1 MLTLQNLSFEFSGRW
16 LYKNIDWQIKSGE
29 KIGLIGRNG
38 AGKSTLLR
46 LISGQY
52 QPTEGKISKP
62 QNYKIGF
69 LNQDLLS
76 FASDS
81 PIFEIAL
88 GAFAQEKQLMAQI
101 EAILMQLEKEQTPEL
116 LQSLDVLESELQ
128 ARDGYLIET
137 KTREVLG
144 GLGFSVEDQKQP
156 FNTFSG
162 GWRMR
167 VMLAQILLSAPDLLL
182 LDEPTNHLDLPSIE
196 WLEDYIQNFPGSYII
211 VSHDRSIL
219 DKMTSSIVEIAH
231 QKLHFYR
238 GNFSRYL
245 VEKEERLALHKAAYI
260 NQQKEIKET
269 EDWINR
275 FRAKATKASQV
286 QSRIKQLEKL
296 ERIPPPEDSEKPPQI
311 RFQASLP
318 SGVDVLTLKNVS
330 KKFGAKRVLDNCTIT
345 LHRGDKVGLIGAN
358 GIGKSTILR
367 ILANKEEYEGER
379 IEGRQVILNFY
390 AQHQLEAL
398 NLNFSIWEEI
408 TNYAGELG
416 DTYLRTIL
424 GCLLFSGDDIHKKIS
439 ILSGGE
445 KARVALAKTLI
456 SKANLLLLDE
466 PTNHLDM
473 VSVEVLIN
481 ALNEYQGTY
490 VIVSHDR
497 YFLSKTTNKIWY
509 IEEKILKEYP
519 GGYEE
524 FELWKSSKNVGASV
538 KAPNGVKL
546 HTQNRL
552 NKSELPLATTSSLSL
567 EARKKNKQIQNQL
580 KNVENLIA
588 QLEAEKAEI
597 LKTMTAPENATNFD
611 KLKVLQEKNDTIEQ
625 KIIEALE
632 KWETLENSLNKLAL

>member
-16 LYKNIDWQIKSGE
+16 LYKNIDWQIKPGE

-38 AGKSTLLR
+38 TGKSTLLR
-46 LISGQY
+46 LITGQY

-76 FASDS
+76 FSSDS

-88 GAFAQEKQLMAQI
+88 GAFTREKQLMAQI
-101 EAILMQLEKEQTPEL
+101 ETILIQLEKEQTPEL

-167 VMLAQILLSAPDLLL
+167 VLLAQILLSDPDLLL

-196 WLEDYIQNFPGSYII
+196 WLESYIQNFPGSYII

-231 QKLHFYR
+231 QKLHFYKS
-238 GNFSRYL
+238 NFSRYL

-260 NQQKEIKET
+260 NQQKEIKEA
-269 EDWINR
+269 EEWINR
-275 FRAKATKASQV
+275 FRAKATKASQA

-311 RFQASLP
+311 RFQASVA
-318 SGVDVLTLKNVS
+318 SGADVLTLRNVS
-330 KKFGAKRVLDNCTIT
+330 KKFGSKRVLENCTIT

-358 GIGKSTILR
+358 GIGKSTVLR
-367 ILANKEEYEGER
+367 ILANKEEYEGKR
-379 IEGRQVILNFY
+379 IEGYQVFSNFY
-390 AQHQLEAL
+390 AQHQLESL
-398 NLNFSIWEEI
+398 NLNFSIWQEI
-408 TNYAGELG
+408 VNYAGELS

-473 VSVEVLIN
+473 VSIEVLIN

-509 IEEKILKEYP
+509 IEEKTLKEYP
-519 GGYEE
+519 GGYSE
-524 FELWKSSKNVGASV
+524 FELWKARQNGSASEKNANGAGQNVENKLPKNKPSLTAASSSA
-538 KAPNGVKL
+538 
-546 HTQNRL
+546 
-552 NKSELPLATTSSLSL
+552 E
-567 EARKKNKQIQNQL
+567 ERKKNKQIQNQL

-588 QLEAEKAEI
+588 QLEAEKAEL
-597 LKTMTAPENATNFD
+597 LKTMAAPENAANFD
-611 KLKVLQEKNDTIEQ
+611 KLKVLQEKNQALEQ
-625 KIIEALE
+625 KIMEALE
-632 KWETLENSLNKLAL
+632 KWETLENSLIG

>member
-16 LYKNIDWQIKSGE
+16 LYKNIDWQIKPGE

-38 AGKSTLLR
+38 TGKSTLLR
-46 LISGQY
+46 LMNGQY
-52 QPTEGKISKP
+52 QPTEGKISVP

-76 FASDS
+76 FSSDS
-81 PIFEIAL
+81 PIFEVAL
-88 GAFAQEKQLMAQI
+88 SAFAREKQLMAQI
-101 EAILMQLEKEQTPEL
+101 EALLKQLEIEQTPEA
-116 LQSLDVLESELQ
+116 LQSLDSLESELQ

-137 KTREVLG
+137 KTHEVLG
-144 GLGFSVEDQKQP
+144 GLGFSTEEQKQP

-167 VMLAQILLSAPDLLL
+167 VMLAQILLGSPDLLL

-196 WLEDYIQNFPGSYII
+196 WLENYIQNFPGSYII

-219 DKMTSSIVEIAH
+219 DKMASSIVEISH
-231 QKLHFYR
+231 QKLHFYK

-260 NQQKEIKET
+260 NQQKEIKEA

-296 ERIPPPEDSEKPPQI
+296 ERIPPPEDSEKLPKI
-311 RFQASLP
+311 SFQASVA
-318 SGVDVLTLKNVS
+318 SGVDVLILKNVS
-330 KKFGAKRVLDNCTIT
+330 KRFGTKRVLDNCTIT
-345 LHRGDKVGLIGAN
+345 LRRGDKVGLIGAN
-358 GIGKSTILR
+358 GIGKSTVLR
-367 ILANKEEYEGER
+367 ILANAEQYEGER
-379 IEGRQVILNFY
+379 LEGRQVITNFY
-390 AQHQLEAL
+390 AQHQLESL
-398 NLNFSIWEEI
+398 NLNFSIWQEMV
-408 TNYAGELG
+408 NYAGELG
-416 DTYLRTIL
+416 DSYLRTIL

-473 VSVEVLIN
+473 VSIEVLIN
-481 ALNEYQGTY
+481 ALNEYRGTY

-519 GGYEE
+519 GSYEE
-524 FELWKSSKNVGASV
+524 FEHWKTRQNVGASV
-538 KAPNGVKL
+538 KNANGAA
-546 HTQNRL
+546 QNIKL
-552 NKSELPLATTSSLSL
+552 NKSKQPLSAPPPGP
-567 EARKKNKQIQNQL
+567 EERKKKKQIQNQL
-580 KNVENLIA
+580 KNIEHLIA
-588 QLEAEKAEI
+588 QLEAEKAEL
-597 LKTMTAPENATNFD
+597 LKTMVAPENAANFD
-611 KLKVLQEKNDTIEQ
+611 KLKVLQEQNDTIEQ
-625 KIIEALE
+625 KISEALE
-632 KWETLENSLNKLAL
+632 KWETLENSLID